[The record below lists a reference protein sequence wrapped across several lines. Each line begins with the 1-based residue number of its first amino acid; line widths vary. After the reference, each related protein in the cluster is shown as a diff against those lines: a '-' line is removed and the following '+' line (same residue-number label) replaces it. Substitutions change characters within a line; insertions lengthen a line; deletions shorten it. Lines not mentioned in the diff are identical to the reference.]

1 MTLKK
6 RPIYGLLMAAV
17 LAGCSADE
25 GGTAAENGDELVAVR
40 LTASADATAE
50 VSVTRSAS
58 DLLSD
63 TKFATDGSDA
73 VHVWLYADYS
83 AARTTATSEADGL
96 YDHATFTTG
105 TVTDGKNALTISG
118 TSGTLGKDKLYYP
131 KGAGYTAHF
140 YAVHPATVATG
151 ATSFTVQTNQSSDAD
166 YKASDLMYANAS
178 NTINGRTDKA
188 TPVQLAFAH
197 QLSRIHVTLTSTS
210 AAVTVTGI
218 QLVSVNTAQ
227 ALTFNQT
234 AMTLTPGGSSDPDDV
249 TMFSGSQ
256 ALAAAASMHCYAV
269 IPPQVFAVGKQLV
282 KVSYT
287 LDDDS
292 ASDDKEAYF
301 HLPWEQEIAAGTQY
315 NLALTL
321 ANATV
326 KLSALSIGT
335 WTDSGAATITLDKQ

>member
-1 MTLKK
+1 MKK
-6 RPIYGLLMAAV
+6 RTIYGLLMAAV
-17 LAGCSADE
+17 LAGCSADVA
-25 GGTAAENGDELVAVR
+25 GTAAENGDELVAVR

-50 VSVTRSAS
+50 VSVTRSVS
-58 DLLSD
+58 DLPSG
-63 TKFATDGSDA
+63 TNFATDGSDK

-83 AARTTATSEADGL
+83 DRTTATSEANGL
-96 YDHATFTTG
+96 YDDATFTTG
-105 TVTDGKNALTISG
+105 TVTGGYNALTISG
-118 TSGTLGKDKLYYP
+118 ISGKLRKDNLYYP
-131 KGAGYTAHF
+131 KGANYTALF
-140 YAVHPATVATG
+140 YAVHPATVATD
-151 ATSFTVQTNQSSDAD
+151 ATSFTVQTDQSSDAG

-178 NTINGRTDKA
+178 NTIYTINGRAAKA
-188 TPVQLAFAH
+188 TPVQLEFDH
-197 QLSRIHVTLTSTS
+197 QLSRIHVKLTSTS

-227 ALTFNQT
+227 ALTTFDQT
-234 AMTLTPGGSSDPDDV
+234 GMTPGGSSAPYDV

-256 ALAAAASMHCYAV
+256 TLAADGSMHCYAV

-287 LDDDS
+287 LDDDP
-292 ASDDKEAYF
+292 ASDAKEAYF
-301 HLPWEQEIAAGTQY
+301 HLPWEQEIAADTQY
-315 NLALTL
+315 NLDLTL